1 MFSFKEGIQCY
12 LYDLRNNG
20 YIFKR
25 GFIPVSQF
33 RVYEGA
39 QQLWKIVVH
48 VCSLVVSR
56 DSFTIQVI

>member
-1 MFSFKEGIQCY
+1 MVVRMFDNSFEIY
-12 LYDLRNNG
+12 NLV
-20 YIFKR
+20 FKR

-39 QQLWKIVVH
+39 KPLWKIVVH

-56 DSFTIQVI
+56 DSD